1 MAVWSAINM
10 SYGLANNRLDAER
23 YRPHFLENEKY
34 LSSMKCERLKN
45 YIADISGGATPKGAK
60 YSNEGIKFVRVQNI
74 RDNYFDLGDVVYID
88 ESIHKG
94 QLFRSQIK
102 ESDVLLTITGV
113 SYGNS
118 ATAYKEMLPA
128 NINQHSVRISLKKGL
143 LPEFLSTFFRSK
155 YGSMQSDSKITGD
168 TRPALTYP
176 EIGNFIIPI
185 VNMEYQLEIQKMVR
199 ESLKQRLL
207 SQSLYRQAE
216 ALLTKELQLDK
227 LQLPKNKWYTAQYSE
242 VISNNRCDGEYYQP
256 KFKQLMQHLVK
267 FECKT
272 LGSLCD
278 FTKGIEIGSS
288 AYTEQGKL
296 FMRVSNISENGIQIG
311 TSDKHLSESDYQR
324 LKPFQI
330 ENGDI
335 LCTKDGTIA
344 MCYVIDEDVEGIFSS
359 GIVRLSL
366 KVDIPAEYLT
376 LVINSVFGKMQANRD
391 CSGAL
396 ITHWKIGDMRKLLIP
411 TIDDDKM
418 LEIADLVSRSK
429 EAKLKAKALL
439 ARAKTRVEELIE
451 QEAKNAERQMK
462 LL

>member
-1 MAVWSAINM
+1 MAVWSTINM

-88 ESIHKG
+88 ESIHRG

-143 LPEFLSTFFRSK
+143 LPEFLSTYFRSK

-185 VNMEYQLEIQKMVR
+185 VDMEVQLEIQKMVR

-207 SQSLYRQAE
+207 SQFLYQQAE
-216 ALLTKELQLDK
+216 ELLAQELQLDK

-242 VISNNRCDGEYYQP
+242 VVDSQRLDSNHFRDAYSYLFEFLNSRFQCKLVKQFVSVNRRGLQP
-256 KFKQLMQHLVK
+256 KYV
-267 FECKT
+267 
-272 LGSLCD
+272 
-278 FTKGIEIGSS
+278 
-288 AYTEQGKL
+288 
-296 FMRVSNISENGIQIG
+296 
-311 TSDKHLSESDYQR
+311 
-324 LKPFQI
+324 

-335 LCTKDGTIA
+335 MVVNSKHLSNTHINYDQTEKTTKTEFEKQQVAQIKNGDVLIYTTGAYIGLTNAFNSDELA
-344 MCYVIDEDVEGIFSS
+344 MASNHVNILRLSDPKIDPNYLALVFNSIIGQLQTQKHSRGSAQLELYPADIDKFIIPLLDEDMMRSIGEK
-359 GIVRLSL
+359 VRNSL
-366 KVDIPAEYLT
+366 
-376 LVINSVFGKMQANRD
+376 N
-391 CSGAL
+391 AL
-396 ITHWKIGDMRKLLIP
+396 NQ
-411 TIDDDKM
+411 
-418 LEIADLVSRSK
+418 SK
-429 EAKLKAKALL
+429 QLL
-439 ARAKTRVEELIE
+439 ARAKSRVEELIE
-451 QEAKNAERQMK
+451 QEANKK
-462 LL
+462 